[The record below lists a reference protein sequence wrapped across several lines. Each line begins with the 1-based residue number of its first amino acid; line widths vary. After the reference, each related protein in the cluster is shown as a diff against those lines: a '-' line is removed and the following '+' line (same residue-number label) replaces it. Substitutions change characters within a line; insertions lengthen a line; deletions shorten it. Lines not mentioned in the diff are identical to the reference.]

1 MSFQFEERSYSG
13 RLFRPRPEIHFD
25 PSAKI
30 LIVATPWGSRASAR
44 KAIERILEY
53 LALSMGDHEATSP
66 FQRLS
71 SLSSTGNNLRVA
83 ALLAKDAIFREDN
96 KTEYKAGVELFA
108 CVFEEDE
115 CVFLQTGSPHVLL
128 ERSGRSLI
136 PLSSQIDLA
145 FDISEGTTVLPALPA
160 QVIGI
165 DSTANMNINSF
176 RVQKGDRIVLL
187 SHSFLPSSLFSLK
200 PGDTSVDKLTKAL
213 SETDADLA
221 FWLGVLTIEEINRRA
236 SDPTE
241 NSIDNV
247 NGDRGGIDSVLRNAD
262 QLVSSIMEN
271 H

>member
-1 MSFQFEERSYSG
+1 MSLRFEERSYSG

-25 PSAKI
+25 TSSKI
-30 LIVATPWGSRASAR
+30 LIVATPWGSRSAAR

-53 LALSMGDHEATSP
+53 LALAMGDHEATSP

-71 SLSSTGNNLRVA
+71 SLSPMGNNLRVA
-83 ALLAKDAIFREDN
+83 ALLANDAIYREDN

-108 CVFEEDE
+108 CIFDEDE
-115 CVFLQTGSPHVLL
+115 CIFLQTGNPHVLL
-128 ERSGRSLI
+128 ERNGHPLM

-145 FDISEGTTVLPALPA
+145 FDMSEGAIVLPPLPA

-187 SHSFLPSSLFSLK
+187 SHSFLPSSLFGLK
-200 PGDTSVDKLTKAL
+200 PGDTSVDRLTQTLA
-213 SETDADLA
+213 ETDADLA
-221 FWLGVLTIEEINRRA
+221 FWLGTLTIQETSRKSNTDGESANEDGRAIN
-236 SDPTE
+236 SL
-241 NSIDNV
+241 
-247 NGDRGGIDSVLRNAD
+247 LRNPD